1 MYSNLTSSVRWN
13 GHYSRT
19 FAVQSGVRQGGVL
32 SPHLFAIYVDDLIVK
47 LRKLKVGCHI
57 SNEFLAALVYA
68 DNFCLMAPSRT
79 ALQIL
84 LDTCVD
90 YGKEWCITY
99 NPKKSKIMLFGKT
112 DHCLP
117 LKMYEKD
124 LEVVNEYKYL
134 GVTVVTGDS
143 VAFSNIRS
151 LRHFRSSANT
161 ILSAPVKSS
170 EIVTIK
176 LLYAICVPNL
186 TYACEALHYS
196 SRQFNDL
203 NVALN
208 DCFRKVFGYHRWESV
223 RYLRQ
228 ELGYPSLTEVFH
240 SRTRKFHEN
249 MHFLRNDTLNFLN
262 SLLLTVDDE

>member
-1 MYSNLTSSVRWN
+1 MS
-13 GHYSRT
+13 
-19 FAVQSGVRQGGVL
+19 
-32 SPHLFAIYVDDLIVK
+32 
-47 LRKLKVGCHI
+47 
-57 SNEFLAALVYA
+57 
-68 DNFCLMAPSRT
+68 SRT

-112 DHCLP
+112 NHCLP

-176 LLYAICVPNL
+176 LLYTICVPNL

-208 DCFRKVFGYHRWESV
+208 DCFRKVFSYHRWESV

-240 SRTRKFHEN
+240 SRTRKFHER

-262 SLLLTVDDE
+262 SLMLTDDEE